1 MKIEGIKIKYIIVNL
16 VIVAS
21 VVVSL
26 TSGIQVW
33 GP

>member
-1 MKIEGIKIKYIIVNL
+1 MKFEGIKIKYIVLNL

-26 TSGIQVW
+26 TSGYQAW

>member
-1 MKIEGIKIKYIIVNL
+1 MKVEGIKIKSIFFNL

-26 TSGIQVW
+26 TSGFKF
-33 GP
+33 G